1 MLKIEKVKNNK
12 GLEFNTLDIGEL
24 TNVGSKMYE
33 MNDNHYSMNK
43 FYGQCVQ

>member
-24 TNVGSKMYE
+24 TNVSSKMYE
-33 MNDNHYSMNK
+33 MNDDII
-43 FYGQCVQ
+43 Q